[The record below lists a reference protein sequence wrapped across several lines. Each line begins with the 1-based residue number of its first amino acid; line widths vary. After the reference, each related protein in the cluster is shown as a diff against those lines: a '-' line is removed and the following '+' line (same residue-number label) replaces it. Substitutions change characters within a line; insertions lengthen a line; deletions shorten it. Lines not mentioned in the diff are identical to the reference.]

1 MDEEEI
7 QRGDIINQLLADC
20 GSPVIIDVDAAT
32 NGDSTQE
39 NEREEEM
46 PIEIHYQ
53 EDDTIEASFADFEIE
68 NDNENNIDNEN
79 DKTHNK
85 KNGNP
90 CVPKLS
96 QWKEDDLLED
106 NFEVTFARAHRRLW
120 NKGKQELK
128 NIKKN
133 ISNLQIPGIDETRG
147 DIYSLYQFLFG
158 SKSLLHD
165 VMCRHLTGLTTA
177 DYLQF
182 MLTFVMSCK
191 NQTSLQMMHFCKFT
205 DTKDLMTHDT
215 YNLLW
220 ARIATLGG
228 TLRKQPFWMTIEDLA
243 NDYFKSLF
251 MNDDPNSQNNYLIG
265 LDDDKLHFHY
275 SRNSTMNGL
284 KCVHHV
290 KDNRR
295 GFTLHTAAFSA
306 LCVPVCVM
314 YQREME
320 GVQATYMRMMKSLF
334 GKERGEAA
342 PDLRGVIL
350 ASDRGYWKP
359 GLLFDDILEAG
370 ANVEGTIQRVR
381 IFVSI
386 LCWLIIVYSHLFLSF
401 FKFHSR
407 TGSPLHQKNQAKNSL
422 PSQKILTSLDI
433 GTPFPTKPFGKGRM
447 SISKSMHW
455 HIGAAPAGLL
465 PFHFRRLILAVI
477 GIWFRPTII
486 MKNGTFQK
494 TCLLKRSK

>member
-1 MDEEEI
+1 MDEDEI
-7 QRGDIINQLLADC
+7 QRGDIINRLLADC
-20 GSPVIIDVDAAT
+20 GSPVAIDADADID
-32 NGDSTQE
+32 GDGGFKE
-39 NEREEEM
+39 NEKEEEVLIN
-46 PIEIHYQ
+46 IEDEETSGMDNNSNH
-53 EDDTIEASFADFEIE
+53 FENE
-68 NDNENNIDNEN
+68 SDNENNIEN
-79 DKTHNK
+79 ARNTTNK
-85 KNGNP
+85 KKSGNS

-96 QWKEDDLLED
+96 QWNEDGLLEE

-128 NIKKN
+128 IIKKN

-158 SKSLLHD
+158 SKSFLHD
-165 VMCRHLTGLTTA
+165 VMCHHLTGLETT
-177 DYLQF
+177 DYLQL
-182 MLTFVMSCK
+182 MLTFMMSCK
-191 NQTSLQMMHFCKFT
+191 NRTPLQMMHFCKFT
-205 DTKDLMTHDT
+205 DTKDLMSNDA

-220 ARIATLGG
+220 ARIASLGG
-228 TLRKQPFWMTIEDLA
+228 TLRQQPFWMTIEDLA
-243 NDYFKSLF
+243 NNCFKSLF
-251 MNDDPNSQNNYLIG
+251 MNDDSNFRNNYLIG

-386 LCWLIIVYSHLFLSF
+386 LC
-401 FKFHSR
+401 
-407 TGSPLHQKNQAKNSL
+407 
-422 PSQKILTSLDI
+422 
-433 GTPFPTKPFGKGRM
+433 
-447 SISKSMHW
+447 
-455 HIGAAPAGLL
+455 
-465 PFHFRRLILAVI
+465 
-477 GIWFRPTII
+477 
-486 MKNGTFQK
+486 
-494 TCLLKRSK
+494 